1 MNPAFSALLDEKIEF
16 FKHAFSATSRQAFVD
31 PDTGKLFHPAEFGT
45 YRETIL
51 KNFVTTCI
59 PARLDI
65 GTGFL
70 INASGGISTQADI
83 VIYDRTAIP
92 RIESSEH
99 QRFFPVEGVCAIG
112 EVKSVLNK
120 VQLREALNKLARSK
134 KIADILSSEIPI
146 YRDKQVEV
154 QKFNRV
160 NIPYDQIFSF
170 LVCEYFSFN
179 PKELASDV
187 SSWYDADIQIHH
199 RHNLVLSIK
208 DGLLLYVDM
217 NGKSWMYPANSLGK
231 VRNRFVSPV
240 EIPNLHFYMFCN
252 YMHIATSSATLLYPE
267 MSAYMPP
274 LGRGHVQDEA

>member
-31 PDTGKLFHPAEFGT
+31 PDTGKLFHAAEFGT

-70 INASGGISTQADI
+70 INSSGGISTQADI

-99 QRFFPVEGVCAIG
+99 QRFFPVEGVCAVG

-146 YRDKQVEV
+146 YRDKQVDIE
-154 QKFNRV
+154 KFNRT

-170 LVCEYFSFN
+170 LVCERFSFN
-179 PKELASDV
+179 PNELASDV

-217 NGKSWMYPANSLGK
+217 NGKSWMYPTHSLGK
-231 VRNRFVSPV
+231 IRNRFVSPV

-252 YMHIATSSATLLYPE
+252 YMHIATSSTTLLYPE
-267 MSAYMPP
+267 MSAYMRP
-274 LGRGHVQDEA
+274 LGRGHIQDEA